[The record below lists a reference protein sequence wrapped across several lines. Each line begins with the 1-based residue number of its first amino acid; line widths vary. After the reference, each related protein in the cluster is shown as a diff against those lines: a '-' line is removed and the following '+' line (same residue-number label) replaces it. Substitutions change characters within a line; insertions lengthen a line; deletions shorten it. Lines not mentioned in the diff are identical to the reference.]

1 MSGLTGTFG
10 LRITCGSPVEM
21 VRAQVGTFNLPC
33 AWGTSSRPDE
43 PAHAGTLW
51 ARGSGRSLPPALPDF
66 ARPDSAGNHRRPAGV
81 ISAFP
86 AQAGEEAGM
95 RRFLAG
101 LAAVAAALIATTQPA
116 AACAGLIGPN
126 GAVNL
131 LRTTTFAGYHDGVEH
146 YVTSFQFAG
155 GSGQFGSLIPLP
167 GVPDKVE
174 KGGAWTLQRLIRETT
189 PVRLDAAFRSAQA
202 AGTADK
208 AIVLMEVRIDAL
220 DITVLKGGGAQVGQ
234 WATEHGFRLPPAAP
248 EVLDFYAN
256 RSPIFLAAVFDAD
269 AAKARGQR
277 IGDGTPVHVTIPTA
291 NPWVPLRILALGKNA
306 ADRVDADVYLM
317 TDARPALLPYP
328 FANGMRLDHSAPAT
342 ASLLTDLRS
351 DKGMGWVPQSAWLT
365 KIAIDAA
372 ASQLT
377 YDLAVDAKGASPSRV
392 AAGLE
397 APANAALPAKP
408 VSDTVALL
416 GIALAALGAIVLLR
430 RTRPAEAA

>member
-1 MSGLTGTFG
+1 MGGRVVGT
-10 LRITCGSPVEM
+10 LPITCGVVEPHDS
-21 VRAQVGTFNLPC
+21 VVVIRA
-33 AWGTSSRPDE
+33 SRP
-43 PAHAGTLW
+43 
-51 ARGSGRSLPPALPDF
+51 
-66 ARPDSAGNHRRPAGV
+66 
-81 ISAFP
+81 
-86 AQAGEEAGM
+86 QAGEEAGM

-101 LAAVAAALIATTQPA
+101 LAAVTAALVATTQPA

-174 KGGAWTLQRLIRETT
+174 KGGAWTLQRLIRETN
-189 PVRLDAAFRSAQA
+189 PVPLRVPLAFGVADAARSAEVIMQ
-202 AGTADK
+202 
-208 AIVLMEVRIDAL
+208 VRIDAL
-220 DITVLKGGGAQVGQ
+220 DITVLKGGGAEVGR

-291 NPWVPLRILALGKNA
+291 NPWVPLRILGLGKTGD
-306 ADRVDADVYLM
+306 DRIDADVYLL
-317 TDARPALLPYP
+317 TDQRPALLPYP

-342 ASLLTDLRS
+342 VSLLNDLRS
-351 DKGMGWVPQSAWLT
+351 DKGMDWIPQSGWLT
-365 KIAIDAA
+365 KVAIEAS

-397 APANAALPAKP
+397 APASAPAPSKPNA
-408 VSDTVALL
+408 DTVALV
-416 GIALAALGAIVLLR
+416 GIVLAALGAIVLLR
-430 RTRPAEAA
+430 RSH

>member
-1 MSGLTGTFG
+1 
-10 LRITCGSPVEM
+10 
-21 VRAQVGTFNLPC
+21 
-33 AWGTSSRPDE
+33 
-43 PAHAGTLW
+43 
-51 ARGSGRSLPPALPDF
+51 
-66 ARPDSAGNHRRPAGV
+66 
-81 ISAFP
+81 
-86 AQAGEEAGM
+86 M

-101 LAAVAAALIATTQPA
+101 FAAIAAALIATTQPA

-167 GVPDKVE
+167 GIPDKVE

-189 PVRLDAAFRSAQA
+189 RVPAFAPLALNATGR
-202 AGTADK
+202 ADK
-208 AIVLMEVRIDAL
+208 AVVLMEVRIDAL
-220 DITVLKGGGAQVGQ
+220 DITVLKGGGAEVGQ

-269 AAKARGQR
+269 AAKARGQQ

-291 NPWVPLRILALGKNA
+291 NPWVPLRILGLGKNA
-306 ADRVDADVYLM
+306 DDRIDADVFLL
-317 TDARPALLPYP
+317 TDQRPALMPYP
-328 FANGMRLDHSAPAT
+328 FANGMRLDHSAVAT
-342 ASLLTDLRS
+342 TSLLDDLRS
-351 DKGMGWVPQSAWLT
+351 DKGMGWVPQSGWLS
-365 KIAIDAA
+365 KIAIDAS

-397 APANAALPAKP
+397 APASLTSSSGQPSSDQIALI
-408 VSDTVALL
+408 
-416 GIALAALGAIVLLR
+416 GIALASLGAIFLLR
-430 RTRPAEAA
+430 NSQPVIG